1 MSVGIALVFVVIFAL
16 MGLILAATPWLM
28 KKQECFAVTVPE
40 FAQNDTRL
48 RMFKHRY
55 AAIML
60 IVTIANCVI
69 VGAIFLLGASSFE
82 GSSASVGFST
92 ASASLSE
99 SSTFLVWFLIG
110 GSLLPPLISFGLMLY
125 YRRKVTVLK
134 KKEGWVAQRDEH
146 AAVSGEGDI
155 PKPLS
160 LKWNWLYVA
169 VIASTAL
176 IGFAGYPLMPDMI
189 PMHADFSGN
198 VTDYEPKSFGVV
210 GFPVF
215 VQIFMAVCFL
225 VCHVMIL
232 RSKQPIDPQRP
243 ITSALAYGMFARAQ
257 TMYLL
262 VVGVLISAAIGLL
275 FMLSALDWISLGQVA
290 IVIMVLVVAILVPG
304 VIISVV
310 YGQSGARMIRR
321 LSESSEILSDDDSYW
336 KLGIFYWNP
345 QDPSVVLPERFGIG
359 WTFNFARPVS
369 WLVIGSFVVL
379 TIVFIAVIGVLVGV

>member
-1 MSVGIALVFVVIFAL
+1 
-16 MGLILAATPWLM
+16 M

-40 FAQNDTRL
+40 FAQNDARL

-69 VGAIFLLGASSFE
+69 VGAIFLLGASSE

-92 ASASLSE
+92 VSASLSE

-176 IGFAGYPLMPDMI
+176 IGFVGYPLMPDMI
-189 PMHADFSGN
+189 PMHVDFSGN

-215 VQIFMAVCFL
+215 VQTFMAVCFL
-225 VCHVMIL
+225 VRHVMIL

-243 ITSALAYGMFARAQ
+243 VTSALAYGMFARAQ

-262 VVGVLISAAIGLL
+262 AVGVLISAAIGLL

-359 WTFNFARPVS
+359 WTFNFARPIS

-379 TIVFIAVIGVLVGV
+379 TIVFVAVIGVLVGV

>member
-16 MGLILAATPWLM
+16 MGLLLAATPWLM

-40 FAQNDTRL
+40 FAQNDARL

-69 VGAIFLLGASSFE
+69 VGAIFLLGASSE
-82 GSSASVGFST
+82 GSSASVDFST
-92 ASASLSE
+92 VSASLSE

-146 AAVSGEGDI
+146 AAVLGEGDI

-176 IGFAGYPLMPDMI
+176 IGFVGYPLMPDMI

-215 VQIFMAVCFL
+215 VQTFMAVCFL

-243 ITSALAYGMFARAQ
+243 VTSALAYGMFARAQ

-262 VVGVLISAAIGLL
+262 AVGVLISAAIGLL

-321 LSESSEILSDDDSYW
+321 L
-336 KLGIFYWNP
+336 GIFYWNP

-359 WTFNFARPVS
+359 WTFNFARPIS

-379 TIVFIAVIGVLVGV
+379 TIVFVAVIGVLVGV

>member
-16 MGLILAATPWLM
+16 MGLLLAATPWLM

-40 FAQNDTRL
+40 FAQNDARL

-69 VGAIFLLGASSFE
+69 VGAIFLLGASSE

-176 IGFAGYPLMPDMI
+176 IGFVGYPLMPDMI

-210 GFPVF
+210 GFPVLSRPLWQSAF
-215 VQIFMAVCFL
+215 WS
-225 VCHVMIL
+225 VM
-232 RSKQPIDPQRP
+232 
-243 ITSALAYGMFARAQ
+243 
-257 TMYLL
+257 
-262 VVGVLISAAIGLL
+262 
-275 FMLSALDWISLGQVA
+275 
-290 IVIMVLVVAILVPG
+290 
-304 VIISVV
+304 
-310 YGQSGARMIRR
+310 
-321 LSESSEILSDDDSYW
+321 
-336 KLGIFYWNP
+336 
-345 QDPSVVLPERFGIG
+345 
-359 WTFNFARPVS
+359 
-369 WLVIGSFVVL
+369 
-379 TIVFIAVIGVLVGV
+379 